1 MKVPVEEKFPASA
14 DKSKLFQL
22 AFSISD
28 KDGNQVNMDP
38 DYGYLKAS
46 KLTKSIDKDGVT
58 TFTTTDLA
66 THPCTKAELGLEE
79 VAGTPAKFYPAN
91 YKNTDKILTEHA
103 GVLQCF
109 DDDFLQIW
117 GDHDT
122 EVY

>member
-14 DKSKLFQL
+14 DKSKLFQI

-46 KLTKSIDKDGVT
+46 KMTKSIDKDGVAT
-58 TFTTTDLA
+58 ITTTDLA

-91 YKNTDKILTEHA
+91 YKNTDKILAEHA